1 MKSKDLE
8 HFLFIDSQLSRMMKL
23 RVTNCFKENMGVPF
37 IIAFMIML
45 MYAFSSVTLLSLVT
59 LQILNLRIAL
69 NLERFLLKIKH
80 GAI

>member
-1 MKSKDLE
+1 
-8 HFLFIDSQLSRMMKL
+8 
-23 RVTNCFKENMGVPF
+23 MGVPF

-45 MYAFSSVTLLSLVT
+45 MYAFSSVTLLSLAT
-59 LQILNLRIAL
+59 LQILNFRIAL